1 MREEIETPLSEEEQ
15 ALARRGQELIAPA
28 VGGVRAPRSLREAI
42 ERLGISIGRDRG
54 LWGGAT
60 TSSRAA
66 R

>member
-42 ERLGISIGRDRG
+42 ERERQ
-54 LWGGAT
+54 
-60 TSSRAA
+60 RAA
-66 R
+66 RRARRRSGAAMAWD